1 MTHTH
6 TPSWHTHTHTFIT
19 HKDTHT
25 HPHDTYTHTHT
36 FMTNTH
42 TPSWYTHPHDTYTHT
57 HTHPHQNHTLIHL
70 SPHSDHPL
78 KTHEREM
85 KGNKATT
92 QCEEKPKRTK
102 QPSSSTSKFGWVTT
116 NTRKKNKKE
125 SWPDTLIQHNCP
137 FTYQIYRLNL
147 F

>member
-1 MTHTH
+1 MYFLFYINCFVTNIKSVFLHQL
-6 TPSWHTHTHTFIT
+6 WNNQCKIIT
-19 HKDTHT
+19 LSIINFSSTIIN
-25 HPHDTYTHTHT
+25 P
-36 FMTNTH
+36 
-42 TPSWYTHPHDTYTHT
+42 
-57 HTHPHQNHTLIHL
+57 HPHQNHTLIHL

-116 NTRKKNKKE
+116 NTRKKIKRKVDPTHWSNITAPLPTKYIG
-125 SWPDTLIQHNCP
+125 W
-137 FTYQIYRLNL
+137 TYFNNRLEI
-147 F
+147 